1 MAPVHSVGKVFFP
14 LDEELGL
21 DGRDLTPRAQEGL
34 AHLSTWMPFARAA
47 QLLET
52 LVGVQVS
59 RATARR
65 VTQQAGEASLAVETA
80 EAERI

>member
-1 MAPVHSVGKVFFP
+1 
-14 LDEELGL
+14 
-21 DGRDLTPRAQEGL
+21 
-34 AHLSTWMPFARAA
+34 MPFARAA

-80 EAERI
+80 EAERIEREHPPVPT